1 MSEVPI
7 HRSLKL
13 SFAVL
18 ITVVVTGG
26 MQAQGPVRTPPQN
39 LNPDLSGANL
49 PAQIIGADDMI
60 TLSVYDSPEFSRAIR
75 VGPDGMIRMPMM
87 KQRVKAEGLLPSE
100 LEVSISKALV
110 DEKLLVDP
118 FVTVTVSE
126 YHSRPISVV
135 GSVKIPVT
143 FQAVGIVTLLDALTR
158 AGGLTEDAEGEVL
171 VSRTAA
177 DKKTSLVQRIP
188 TRSLFD
194 NPDPEMNIRLTGG
207 EEIRVPQAPRLV
219 VAGNVKK
226 PGSYPVKENSDMTVQ
241 KAIAMAEGLSQ
252 YWGNKAYI
260 YRPDDATGKKNEILV
275 PLKDIMNRKA
285 EDIRL
290 MARDILYIPDSSGKR
305 TLEKALG
312 IAGATASGVAIFH

>member
-1 MSEVPI
+1 MQRYLTP
-7 HRSLKL
+7 SLAFFLPLLFL
-13 SFAVL
+13 S
-18 ITVVVTGG
+18 ICE
-26 MQAQGPVRTPPQN
+26 AQNQSRTIPQN
-39 LNPDLSGANL
+39 LNPDVAGANL

-75 VGPDGMIRMPMM
+75 VGPDGMIRMPML

-135 GSVKIPVT
+135 GSVKTPVT
-143 FQAVGIVTLLDALTR
+143 FQAIGTVTLIDAITR
-158 AGGLTEDAEGEVL
+158 AGGLTEDAEGEIL

-188 TRSLFD
+188 TRSLID
-194 NPDPEMNIRLTGG
+194 NPEPEMNIRLTGG

-219 VAGNVKK
+219 IAGNVKK

-260 YRPDDATGKKNEILV
+260 YRPDDRTGKKNEILV

-285 EDIRL
+285 DDVKL
-290 MARDILYIPDSSGKR
+290 MARDILYIPDSTGKR